1 MLFEYKFDV
10 VEIRKSGA
18 CITHYLKGKRKDVK
32 KDVEKIKMKASKY
45 ELVGK
50 NGMIVWE

>member
-1 MLFEYKFDV
+1 MFTMEFEV

-18 CITHYLKGKRKDVK
+18 VITHYLKGKKKDVK
-32 KDVEKIKMKASKY
+32 KDIETFKFNAVNY

-50 NGMIVWE
+50 NGMVVWVD